1 MFVWS
6 EGMTYDSTRVKIS
19 PLVPSIILDYQNRNW
34 RKVQDDKNSTIDK
47 QKFDMVFKE
56 YTLGV
61 LLGMEIG
68 SNIIITNAFGVNFD
82 SDKHL
87 IDDDYVEFMKK
98 YLSYGTKEKIVGMF
112 HISKND
118 QDLNDIGVMMAFSQI
133 TKKQDAKQKSIILTT
148 NSENLKDTDG
158 SLQLNA
164 FLYFPFKFGETSHN
178 LWIFMDIPVEVIAD
192 DMAAS
197 GLDTVLLSQSYHD
210 TLSIYWNEANYSNI
224 AALGKQLDSI
234 AVNTIF
240 NLQI

>member
-1 MFVWS
+1 MYLES
-6 EGMTYDSTRVKIS
+6 EGLTYDNTRVKIS
-19 PLVPSIILDYQNRNW
+19 PLVPSIILDYQTRNW
-34 RKVQDDKNSTIDK
+34 KKIQDEKNTTINSVNYLRI
-47 QKFDMVFKE
+47 FNE

-61 LLGMEIG
+61 LLGIEIG

-112 HISKND
+112 HITKNN

-148 NSENLKDTDG
+148 SSESLKDTDG

-164 FLYFPFKFGETSHN
+164 FLYFPFKFGETSSN
-178 LWIFMDIPVEVIAD
+178 L
-192 DMAAS
+192 
-197 GLDTVLLSQSYHD
+197 
-210 TLSIYWNEANYSNI
+210 
-224 AALGKQLDSI
+224 
-234 AVNTIF
+234 
-240 NLQI
+240 